1 MPWIIFAI
9 AISYLIGSIPTAYI
23 FGRVLKGIDIRNF
36 GSGNVGATNAFRL
49 LGKAPGI
56 TVLILDIIKGFVAV
70 LFLGN
75 FISLK
80 VPTDYNSLFRI
91 ILGISCILGH
101 NWTIFLGFKGG
112 KGVATTL
119 GVLLG
124 LSIKIPGLKL
134 IIGLLILTWL
144 SVFIISRTVSLA
156 SVLASISLPIYMAI
170 FRQSPTLIVLSILL
184 CVFSILRHKSNIK
197 RILEGKE
204 PRLNL
209 MSRQFTERK

>member
-23 FGRVLKGIDIRNF
+23 FGRVLRGIDIRNF
-36 GSGNVGATNAFRL
+36 GSGNVGATNAFRV

-56 TVLILDIIKGFVAV
+56 TVLILDIIKGFITV

-75 FISLK
+75 LISLK
-80 VPTDYNSLFRI
+80 VPSDYNPLLRI

-134 IIGLLILTWL
+134 IIGLLMLTWFL
-144 SVFIISRTVSLA
+144 VFIISRTVSLA
-156 SVLASISLPIYMAI
+156 SVLASISLPLYMFI
-170 FRQSPTLIVLSILL
+170 FRQPPTLIILSILL
-184 CVFSILRHKSNIK
+184 CIFSILRHRANIK